1 VFGVSFRVGE
11 KLTPMDLTVTPSFS
25 KKRKML
31 TQEFRTYIHRVQMMY
46 SQDEEEAAE
55 DAAIQVR
62 LCRALTLL
70 MEVLVKDGFEARY
83 TGQRAPRHLRTDLR
97 ASFEQEG
104 LTVFAIMFFSD
115 RGVLRDDLDEILEE
129 YRRCVADPV
138 GYVAPDEVV

>member
-1 VFGVSFRVGE
+1 
-11 KLTPMDLTVTPSFS
+11 
-25 KKRKML
+25 ML

-83 TGQRAPRHLRTDLR
+83 TSQRAPRHLRTDLR

-104 LTVFAIMFFSD
+104 LTVFTIMFFSD